1 LSELTSKPFSH
12 TAYLGVK
19 ARSVDLYPA
28 LEDATHGCNLDVLED
43 AQDLKTCEGCVR
55 VWLITTTA
63 PTSTTSTTAAAAAAA
78 GIAAFSAVA
87 VFIMPV
93 KVTKDCKHHDE
104 RWPEIWATREV
115 QEDFLCPIKGMNHPP
130 TTDEYCDYYEIAPSV

>member
-1 LSELTSKPFSH
+1 MSELTSKPFSH
-12 TAYLGVK
+12 TAYLRVK

-28 LEDATHGCNLDVLED
+28 LEDATHGRNLDVLED

-63 PTSTTSTTAAAAAAA
+63 PTSTAAAAAAA
-78 GIAAFSAVA
+78 TFSAVA
-87 VFIMPV
+87 AFILPV

-104 RWPEIWATREV
+104 QWPEIWASREL
-115 QEDFLCPIKGMNHPP
+115 QEDFIFPIKVMNHPP
-130 TTDEYCDYYEIAPSV
+130 TT

>member
-1 LSELTSKPFSH
+1 M
-12 TAYLGVK
+12 
-19 ARSVDLYPA
+19 YPA
-28 LEDATHGCNLDVLED
+28 LEDATHGRNLDVLED
-43 AQDLKTCEGCVR
+43 AQDLKTCEGCVL
-55 VWLITTTA
+55 VWL
-63 PTSTTSTTAAAAAAA
+63 TTSTAPAATAAATAAV
-78 GIAAFSAVA
+78 AAFSAVA

-115 QEDFLCPIKGMNHPP
+115 QEDFLCPIKGMNRPP

>member
-1 LSELTSKPFSH
+1 MSELASKPFLH
-12 TAYLGVK
+12 TAHLRIK

-28 LEDATHGCNLDVLED
+28 LEDATHGRNLDVLED
-43 AQDLKTCEGCVR
+43 AQDLKTCEGCVL
-55 VWLITTTA
+55 VWL
-63 PTSTTSTTAAAAAAA
+63 TTSTAPAATSTAPAATAAV
-78 GIAAFSAVA
+78 AAFSAVA

-115 QEDFLCPIKGMNHPP
+115 QEDFLCPIKGMNRPP